1 MIIIPAIDIID
12 GKPVRLYQGDYN
24 KKEVVGQDVLK
35 IAKNF
40 EIAGAE
46 YIHLVDLEGAK
57 KGKLIN
63 NKIIIEVAKSVNL
76 PIEVG
81 GGIRTYENIKYLIDN
96 GISRVI
102 LGTVAIENLDFV
114 KRALDKFGDKI
125 SIGVDC
131 KNGYLCGR
139 GWLKESKFNY
149 IDFSK
154 EMEKMGV
161 DNIILT
167 DISRDGTLQGVNI
180 GMLKKLNENICMN
193 ITSSGGIA
201 KIDDIRELKNLNI
214 YGVIIGKALHSKH
227 INLKEAIDL
236 CKENS

>member
-81 GGIRTYENIKYLIDN
+81 GGIRTYENIKYLIDI

-214 YGVIIGKALHSKH
+214 YGVIIGKALYSKH

-236 CKENS
+236 CKEN

>member
-81 GGIRTYENIKYLIDN
+81 GGIRTYENIKCLIDN
-96 GISRVI
+96 GISRLI

-214 YGVIIGKALHSKH
+214 YGVIIGKALYSKH

>member
-63 NKIIIEVAKSVNL
+63 NKIIIEVAKYVNL

-81 GGIRTYENIKYLIDN
+81 GGIRTYENIKCLIDN

-214 YGVIIGKALHSKH
+214 YGVIIGKALYSKH

>member
-40 EIAGAE
+40 EIAVAE

-57 KGKLIN
+57 EVKLIN

-193 ITSSGGIA
+193 ITSSGGIS

-214 YGVIIGKALHSKH
+214 YGVIIGKALYSKH

>member
-81 GGIRTYENIKYLIDN
+81 GGIRKYENIKYLIDN

-214 YGVIIGKALHSKH
+214 YGVIIGKALYSKH

>member
-81 GGIRTYENIKYLIDN
+81 GGIRTYENIKCLIDN

-139 GWLKESKFNY
+139 GWLNESKFNY

-214 YGVIIGKALHSKH
+214 YGVIIGKALYSKH

>member
-81 GGIRTYENIKYLIDN
+81 GVIRTYENIKYLIDN

-102 LGTVAIENLDFV
+102 WGTVAIENLDFV

-214 YGVIIGKALHSKH
+214 YGVIIGKALYSKH

>member
-12 GKPVRLYQGDYN
+12 WKPVRLYQGDYN

-214 YGVIIGKALHSKH
+214 YGVIIGKALYSKH

>member
-81 GGIRTYENIKYLIDN
+81 GGIRTYENIKCLIDN

-193 ITSSGGIA
+193 ITSSEGIA

-214 YGVIIGKALHSKH
+214 YGVIIGKALYSKH

>member
-57 KGKLIN
+57 KGELIN

-81 GGIRTYENIKYLIDN
+81 G

-193 ITSSGGIA
+193 ITSSGGIS

-214 YGVIIGKALHSKH
+214 YGVIIGKALYSKH

>member
-81 GGIRTYENIKYLIDN
+81 GGIRTYENIKCLIDN

-214 YGVIIGKALHSKH
+214 YGVIIGKALYSKH

>member
-81 GGIRTYENIKYLIDN
+81 GGIRTYENIKCLIDN

-214 YGVIIGKALHSKH
+214 YGVIIGKALYSKH

-236 CKENS
+236 CNENS

>member
-81 GGIRTYENIKYLIDN
+81 GGIRTYENIKY
-96 GISRVI
+96 
-102 LGTVAIENLDFV
+102 FV

-193 ITSSGGIA
+193 ITSSGGIS

-214 YGVIIGKALHSKH
+214 YGVIIGKALYSKH

>member
-1 MIIIPAIDIID
+1 MIIYPAIDIID

-81 GGIRTYENIKYLIDN
+81 GGIRTYENIKCLIDN

-214 YGVIIGKALHSKH
+214 YGVIIGKALYSKH

>member
-81 GGIRTYENIKYLIDN
+81 GGIRTYENIKCLIDN

-201 KIDDIRELKNLNI
+201 KIDDIIELKNLNI
-214 YGVIIGKALHSKH
+214 YGVIIGKALYSKH

>member
-81 GGIRTYENIKYLIDN
+81 GGIRTYENIKCLIDN

-125 SIGVDC
+125 SIGFDC

-214 YGVIIGKALHSKH
+214 YGVIIGKALYSKH

>member
-81 GGIRTYENIKYLIDN
+81 GGIRTYENIKCLIDN

-154 EMEKMGV
+154 EMEKMGI

-214 YGVIIGKALHSKH
+214 YGVIIGKALYSKH

>member
-76 PIEVG
+76 PIEVV

-214 YGVIIGKALHSKH
+214 YGVIIGKALYSKH

>member
-81 GGIRTYENIKYLIDN
+81 GGIRTYENIKCLIDN

-131 KNGYLCGR
+131 KNDYLCGR

-214 YGVIIGKALHSKH
+214 YGVIIGKALYSKH

>member
-193 ITSSGGIA
+193 ITSSGVIS
-201 KIDDIRELKNLNI
+201 KIDDIKELKNLNI
-214 YGVIIGKALHSKH
+214 YGVIIGKALYSKH

>member
-81 GGIRTYENIKYLIDN
+81 GGIRTYENIKCLIDN

-214 YGVIIGKALHSKH
+214 YGVIIGKALYSKH
-227 INLKEAIDL
+227 INLK
-236 CKENS
+236 

>member
-81 GGIRTYENIKYLIDN
+81 GGIRTYENIKCLIDN

-154 EMEKMGV
+154 EMEKIGV

-214 YGVIIGKALHSKH
+214 YGVIIGKALYSKH

>member
-57 KGKLIN
+57 KGKLIY

-154 EMEKMGV
+154 EMEKMCV

-214 YGVIIGKALHSKH
+214 YGVIIGKALYSKH

>member
-81 GGIRTYENIKYLIDN
+81 GGIRTYENIKCLIDN

-114 KRALDKFGDKI
+114 KSALDKFGDKI

-214 YGVIIGKALHSKH
+214 YGVIIGKALYSKH

>member
-46 YIHLVDLEGAK
+46 YIHLVDLEGTK

-81 GGIRTYENIKYLIDN
+81 GGIRTYENIKCLIDN

-214 YGVIIGKALHSKH
+214 YGVIIGKALYSKH

>member
-154 EMEKMGV
+154 KMEKMGV

-214 YGVIIGKALHSKH
+214 YGVIIGKALYSKH

>member
-57 KGKLIN
+57 KGELIN

-214 YGVIIGKALHSKH
+214 YGVIIGKALYSKH
-227 INLKEAIDL
+227 INLKESIDL

>member
-180 GMLKKLNENICMN
+180 GIIKKLNENICMN

-201 KIDDIRELKNLNI
+201 KIDDIRKLKNLNI
-214 YGVIIGKALHSKH
+214 YGVIIGKALYSKH

>member
-81 GGIRTYENIKYLIDN
+81 GGIRTYENIKCLIDN

-214 YGVIIGKALHSKH
+214 Y
-227 INLKEAIDL
+227 
-236 CKENS
+236 

>member
-102 LGTVAIENLDFV
+102 LGTVEIENLDFV

-214 YGVIIGKALHSKH
+214 YGVIIGKALYSKH

>member
-81 GGIRTYENIKYLIDN
+81 GGIRTYENIKCLIDN

-131 KNGYLCGR
+131 KR
-139 GWLKESKFNY
+139 
-149 IDFSK
+149 
-154 EMEKMGV
+154 
-161 DNIILT
+161 
-167 DISRDGTLQGVNI
+167 
-180 GMLKKLNENICMN
+180 
-193 ITSSGGIA
+193 
-201 KIDDIRELKNLNI
+201 IR
-214 YGVIIGKALHSKH
+214 S
-227 INLKEAIDL
+227 
-236 CKENS
+236 